1 MMGEQRTSDLDEAR
15 AAIDYVDR
23 KMAVLF
29 AQRMEAVADVAAY
42 KAERGLPIQD
52 RVRESQVLER
62 NAARVEAEIRPHY
75 LRFMEALM
83 AESRRYQRKLVRGAH
98 VAYSGVEGAFA
109 WVAASRAF
117 PDAELVAF
125 PDFGKAHDA
134 VVRGECDYAVLPLEN
149 SEAGEVGQVMDLLFN
164 GPLYVNRTFS
174 LPVVQNLLGI
184 PGADLAG
191 IRTVTSHPQALA
203 QCAGYVA
210 EKGWEVRNAP
220 NTAMAAKALLE
231 SGDPS
236 IAAIA
241 SAEAAALY
249 GLEVLDHDINSSVDN
264 TTRFMVLSR
273 IASEGPT
280 ERFVLMFTVK
290 NEAGA
295 LAKAINVMGDRGFNM
310 SALRSRPMKSLAWR
324 YYFYIEAEGDVS
336 SPDGQ
341 AMLRELSEQCDRLKV
356 VGRLAQNAAS

>member
-1 MMGEQRTSDLDEAR
+1 MVEERSGSNLDEAR

-52 RVRESQVLER
+52 RTREAQVLER
-62 NAARVEAEIRPHY
+62 NSARVEEDIRPHY
-75 LRFMEALM
+75 LRFLETIM
-83 AESRRYQRKLVRGAH
+83 AESRRYQRRLVQGAR

-117 PDAELVAF
+117 PDAKLVAY

-134 VVRGECDYAVLPLEN
+134 VVRGECDYAVLPMEN

-164 GPLYVNRTFS
+164 GPLFANRSFS
-174 LPVVQNLLGI
+174 LPVVHNLLGV

-203 QCAGYVA
+203 QCESYIT
-210 EKGWEVRNAP
+210 ERGWDVRNAP
-220 NTAMAAKALLE
+220 NTAMAAKALIE
-231 SGDPS
+231 SEDPS
-236 IAAIA
+236 VAAIA

-249 GLEVLDHDINSSVDN
+249 GLEVLDHDINSSADN
-264 TTRFMVLSR
+264 TTRFVVLSR
-273 IASEGPT
+273 IATEGPT
-280 ERFVLMFTVK
+280 ERFILMFTVK

-310 SALRSRPMKSLAWR
+310 SALRSRPMKSLAWC
-324 YYFYIEAEGDVS
+324 YYFYVEAEGDVS
-336 SPDGQ
+336 TVEGQ
-341 AMLRELSEQCDRLKV
+341 TMLHELGEQCDRLKV
-356 VGRLAQNAAS
+356 VGRFAPNAAS